1 MGRRNKD
8 IKKEAPTSRNE
19 NSSGA
24 NNDQNMMMMMPTTT
38 TTTTTTTTST
48 NPRPHP
54 RQQISLNSKKRSP
67 NISDYS
73 NGGTKRRR

>member
-8 IKKEAPTSRNE
+8 IKKEASTSRNE
-19 NSSGA
+19 NLSGA
-24 NNDQNMMMMMPTTT
+24 NNDQIMMMMMQTTT

-54 RQQISLNSKKRSP
+54 RQQISLNSKKRSS